1 MKRSTPSGTQ
11 SPPGD
16 RESSASSWPTPEAGD
31 VLLYSYLWAR
41 EAAAGEESGRKDRPA
56 VVVVAALTIQ
66 GRTRLLVAPVT
77 HSPPEATAD
86 AIEVPANVKRLVS
99 LDSAR
104 SWIVT
109 TELNSFIW
117 PGPDIRISPASRN
130 PIIDAVPDWLFFK
143 VRDAILQRSRAGQ
156 LDITSRTE

>member
-1 MKRSTPSGTQ
+1 
-11 SPPGD
+11 
-16 RESSASSWPTPEAGD
+16 
-31 VLLYSYLWAR
+31 
-41 EAAAGEESGRKDRPA
+41 
-56 VVVVAALTIQ
+56 VVVAALTNR

-77 HSPPEATAD
+77 HSRSEATAD
-86 AIEVPANVKRLVS
+86 AVEMPAKVKRLMG

-117 PGPDIRISPASRN
+117 PGPDIRISPASKN
-130 PIIDAVPDWLFFK
+130 PIIDAVPDWLFFQ
-143 VRDAILQRSRAGQ
+143 VRDAILQRSRSGQ